1 MVENNY
7 HHIALIPAFKPI
19 NEIKTIVTKLQAHQY
34 AVVVVNDGSPQEY
47 DTVFAQLSG
56 KAQVI
61 SLPKNMGKGEAIKA
75 GLRYIMQEYAPPYIV
90 VTLDADGQHKPDDVF
105 RITAEAEKH
114 PDDLV
119 LGSRKLRKDAP
130 FKSRIGN
137 TITNRLYRLTTK
149 STLNDTQT
157 GLRAFS
163 DRNIQKVLQ
172 SGGAKYEYEMYMLL
186 NFSKTGNIRE
196 VPIEAI
202 YANGKNATTHF
213 RAIKDSLRIYRVFF
227 RYMRCGSIEEFNQ
240 G

>member
-19 NEIKTIVTKLQAHQY
+19 NEIKTIVTKLHAHQY

-56 KAQVI
+56 KA
-61 SLPKNMGKGEAIKA
+61 
-75 GLRYIMQEYAPPYIV
+75 
-90 VTLDADGQHKPDDVF
+90 GQHKPDDVI

-114 PDDLV
+114 PDDLI
-119 LGSRKLRKDAP
+119 LGSRKLREDAP

-149 STLNDTQT
+149 TTLNDTQT